1 MYLLGNAITLFDCKS
16 SILLRGVFQAL
27 CFPCFPSFRQAH
39 QSNQSS
45 RRSDQNAPWETKCH
59 LCNLWLPFDG
69 DLFRFLCAK
78 TFNGMKNSL
87 KILTKQQIIFCG
99 IPHEIKYL
107 TYFSISE
114 QDTTSTFFSSSSNG
128 IESPLDVF
136 TLLHL
141 KNLINSFYSVFSVI
155 VFYSFYIVI
164 QL

>member
-1 MYLLGNAITLFDCKS
+1 MDLLDNGITLFDCKS

-27 CFPCFPSFRQAH
+27 CFSCFLSFRQVR

-45 RRSDQNAPWETKCH
+45 WRFDQNAPWETKCH
-59 LCNLWLPFDG
+59 LYNLWLPFDG
-69 DLFRFLCAK
+69 DSFRFLCTK

-87 KILTKQQIIFCG
+87 KILKYYTTFYYDVFCG

-141 KNLINSFYSVFSVI
+141 
-155 VFYSFYIVI
+155 
-164 QL
+164 

>member
-1 MYLLGNAITLFDCKS
+1 M
-16 SILLRGVFQAL
+16 
-27 CFPCFPSFRQAH
+27 
-39 QSNQSS
+39 
-45 RRSDQNAPWETKCH
+45 
-59 LCNLWLPFDG
+59 
-69 DLFRFLCAK
+69 
-78 TFNGMKNSL
+78 
-87 KILTKQQIIFCG
+87 FCG

-155 VFYSFYIVI
+155 VLLLSSYEKRIDTFRIPNGYHAFAIENESIFSLFLFIAKIFELMRDSVMPCLVDHCHTLSLAFQIVYLGTKSLQI
-164 QL
+164 KR